1 MRAEAMFLVSL
12 YHRLLA
18 GTRFC
23 LRVVIIAWLC
33 GWLCCGLVHA
43 GSMRFESAG
52 TYVSNDT
59 YYLDAFAR
67 VDLGMEPVQALI
79 NGVELHFLVQLAVFK
94 TRRWWIDTPI
104 LERRLRYRLDYYELT
119 QHFRVTDVQS
129 GESENFRSVAAA
141 VRELGSLSRYA
152 LLPSNQIN
160 KRRQYIASIQLGLDL
175 TRLPGPLMAQALR
188 SDEWQL
194 ETEEFQWSLN

>member
-1 MRAEAMFLVSL
+1 MFVLSS

-23 LRVVIIAWLC
+23 LRVAITVMLC
-33 GWLCCGLVHA
+33 LELSFA

-67 VDLGMEPVQALI
+67 VDLGQEPIQALV
-79 NGVELHFLVQLAVFK
+79 NGVELHFLVRLAVHK
-94 TRRWWIDTPI
+94 TRRWWIDTPV

-119 QHFRVTDVQS
+119 QHYRVTDVQS
-129 GESENFRSVAAA
+129 GESKNFRSVSAAL
-141 VRELGSLSRYA
+141 RELGSMSRYA
-152 LLPSNQIN
+152 LMPASQVNQ
-160 KRRQYIASIQLGLDL
+160 RRRYTASIQLALDV
-175 TRLPGPLMAQALR
+175 TRLPGPLMGQALR
-188 SDEWQL
+188 SSDWQL
-194 ETEEFQWSLN
+194 KTEEFQWSLN

>member
-1 MRAEAMFLVSL
+1 MFLVSS
-12 YHRLLA
+12 YHRVLT

-23 LRVVIIAWLC
+23 LKVVITASLC
-33 GWLCCGLVHA
+33 AGLAHA

-67 VDLGMEPVQALI
+67 VDLGIEPVQALI
-79 NGVELHFLVQLAVFK
+79 NGVELHFLVRLAVYK

-119 QHFRVTDVQS
+119 QHFRVIDVQS

-141 VRELGSLSRYA
+141 VRKLGSLSRYA
-152 LLPSNQIN
+152 LLPANQIN
-160 KRRQYIASIQLGLDL
+160 DRRQYVASIKLGLDL

-188 SDEWQL
+188 SDDWQL
-194 ETEEFQWSLN
+194 ETEVFQWSLN

>member
-1 MRAEAMFLVSL
+1 MYLVSS

-18 GTRFC
+18 GIRYC
-23 LRVVIIAWLC
+23 LRVAITVLI
-33 GWLCCGLVHA
+33 CCGLSYA

-67 VDLGMEPVQALI
+67 VDLGMEPIQALV
-79 NGVELHFLVQLAVFK
+79 NGVELHFLVQLAVYK

-119 QHFRVTDVQS
+119 QHYRVTNLQS
-129 GESENFRSVAAA
+129 GKSENFRSVAAA
-141 VRELGSLSRYA
+141 LRELGSLSRYA
-152 LLPSNQIN
+152 LLPANEIN
-160 KRRQYIASIQLGLDL
+160 NRRQYVASIQLELDL

-188 SDEWQL
+188 SREWQL